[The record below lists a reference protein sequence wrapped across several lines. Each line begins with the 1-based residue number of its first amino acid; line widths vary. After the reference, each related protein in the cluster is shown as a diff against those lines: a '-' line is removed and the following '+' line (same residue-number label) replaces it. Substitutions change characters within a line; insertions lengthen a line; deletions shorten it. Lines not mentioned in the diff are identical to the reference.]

1 MMSPDPVV
9 REQIRVAILDDHQML
24 IEALTLVID
33 HEPDLKMVGAV
44 NACGAV
50 RGLLERVCPDVLLL
64 DVSLPDGDGLS
75 LVPSLRA
82 MCPDMQILVLT
93 SLADENTLMRAIE
106 AGVGGFVGKH
116 RPVSEVFAAIRQAHE
131 GEIVMPSN
139 LLVGLLNR
147 RQPAHP
153 AVAQHEPLTPREK
166 EILTYTAQGK
176 SGATIAAEL
185 NISLLTVRTHLRNLM
200 SKLNVHSRL
209 EAVAYA
215 LRNGIIEPPT

>member
-1 MMSPDPVV
+1 MIGPQPGVK
-9 REQIRVAILDDHQML
+9 EKIRVATLDDHQML
-24 IEALTLVID
+24 IEALALVIQQ
-33 HEPDLKMVGAV
+33 EPDLEMVGSV

-50 RGLLERVCPDVLLL
+50 HALLERVCPDVLLL

-82 MCPDMQILVLT
+82 ACPNMQILVLT

-131 GEIVMPSN
+131 GEMVMPSN

-147 RQPAHP
+147 RQPTHSA
-153 AVAQHEPLTPREK
+153 AVQHEPLTPREK
-166 EILTYTAQGK
+166 EILVYTAQGK
-176 SGATIAAEL
+176 SSTTIAAEL

-200 SKLNVHSRL
+200 SKLHVHSRL
-209 EAVAYA
+209 EAVAHA
-215 LRNGIIEPPT
+215 LRHGIIDPPG